1 MPEKETLAE
10 KVMRLMPQRERIR
23 NIGIIAHIDHGKTTT
38 ADTLLAGCGML
49 SEEKAGKQLYLDS
62 EKIEQERQM
71 TVKSSNV
78 NMVYERAEGDEYLIN
93 LIDTPGHVDFGGHVT
108 RAIRAID
115 GAIVVMDAVEGVMP
129 QTEMVLKQALRDK
142 VKPILYINKIDRL
155 ISELRLKPEEMQEHL
170 TKLIIQINSFIRD
183 LAPADVRDKWQ
194 VNVQNNTVAFGA
206 SRENWALSFKR
217 MQETKLSFKD
227 VYEAYTANDK
237 EKIKEL
243 SKKTPVYKVLLEMV
257 VDHLPNPLEA
267 QKYRTPIIWHGDLN
281 SEVGKSL
288 MACDIN
294 GPLMVSITNIEVDPQ
309 AGEIAVGRIF
319 SGKLTRGQDVFL
331 VSSKQINKVQQIYIW
346 KGPQKFQVDEATA
359 GNQMGISGL
368 KNVVAGESLSSLPD
382 VTPFEPVRHILEPVV
397 VKAIEAKDPKDLP
410 KLIKALRDLSISDVT
425 LKVSINPETGENLI
439 AGLGTLH
446 LEVVEDKLRRTYGV
460 DIVTSQP
467 IVVYKESITTKS
479 PVVEGKSPNKHNKFY
494 IYVEP
499 LPQPI
504 IDLLE
509 AGEIN
514 INKSKGIS
522 MEDRKKLED
531 AGMDKDAAKK
541 VVATYGDNIF
551 MDATRGIVHI
561 GEVIDMCVE
570 AFNEVMKNGPQ
581 AKEEVMGVQVVLAD
595 TVLHEDAIHRGP
607 AQVIP
612 AVRDAIKEAMMNAN
626 PVLLEPI
633 QQIRVDL
640 PMKYVGNVS
649 TLIQSKRGLID
660 EVKEEGDKGVI
671 IAEQPV
677 ASTFDFTNELRSATE
692 GRGSWSLAGE
702 KFRKLPKDLYE
713 QILKQIRERKG
724 IQSS

>member
-1 MPEKETLAE
+1 MPEKETLSE

-155 ISELRLKPEEMQEHL
+155 ISELRFKPEEMQEHL

-227 VYEAYTANDK
+227 VYDAYTANDK
-237 EKIKEL
+237 EKVKEL

-267 QKYRTPIIWHGDLN
+267 QRYRTPIIWHGDLN

-288 MACDIN
+288 MSCDIT

-319 SGKLTRGQDVFL
+319 SGRLARGQDVFL
-331 VSSKQINKVQQIYIW
+331 VNSKQVNKVQQIYIW

-368 KNVVAGESLSSLPD
+368 KNVIAGESLSSLQD
-382 VTPFEPVRHILEPVV
+382 ATPFEPVRHILEPVV

-410 KLIKALRDLSISDVT
+410 KLVKALRDLSISDVT

-479 PVVEGKSPNKHNKFY
+479 GVVEGKSPNKHNKFY

-499 LPQPI
+499 LPPPM

-514 INKSKGIS
+514 INKNKGIN
-522 MEDRKKLED
+522 MEDRKKLEG
-531 AGMDKDAAKK
+531 AGMDKDAARK

-551 MDATRGIVHI
+551 MDATKGIIHI

-581 AKEEVMGVQVVLAD
+581 AKEEVMGVQIVLAD

-633 QQIRVDL
+633 QMIRIDL

-649 TLIQSKRGLID
+649 TLVQSKRGIIN

-702 KFRKLPKDLYE
+702 RFRKLPKELYE
-713 QILKQIRERKG
+713 QIIKQIRERKG
-724 IQSS
+724 IQNS